1 MDAKGIEEVKM
12 TSTSTGL
19 SYPNP
24 VGVGCWVW
32 GLGLKGL
39 DASNS
44 RHIRRH
50 PWSSGK
56 ELRFLETSAW
66 VCLQVK

>member
-19 SYPNP
+19 SYPSP

-32 GLGLKGL
+32 GSGLRGL

-50 PWSSGK
+50 
-56 ELRFLETSAW
+56 L
-66 VCLQVK
+66 